1 MYCCLR
7 PWPTSH
13 LWVSFG
19 HVWRHCCYC
28 HMARQN
34 VERGFSVNKQVE
46 IDNLSEEAFVAKRL
60 ICDHVTAVGGLQNID
75 TSNMQLL
82 LAASSARR
90 MWPTLTMKGIR
101 KIQVEEERSEKLWMM
116 KFTNW
121 KIRKDVCKMMWM
133 VWLHQLMSML
143 RKQRRHTSL
152 LDS

>member
-1 MYCCLR
+1 
-7 PWPTSH
+7 
-13 LWVSFG
+13 
-19 HVWRHCCYC
+19 
-28 HMARQN
+28 

-101 KIQVEEERSEKLWMM
+101 KIQVEEERSEKL
-116 KFTNW
+116 
-121 KIRKDVCKMMWM
+121 
-133 VWLHQLMSML
+133 
-143 RKQRRHTSL
+143 
-152 LDS
+152 